1 VLRTRGVQRR
11 AADLVHSTRRVSAYS
26 VPFFQGSPLRF
37 GDPVRDKRL
46 TEAIELA
53 AGIVER
59 YAGIS

>member
-1 VLRTRGVQRR
+1 
-11 AADLVHSTRRVSAYS
+11 